1 MRKIF
6 YLISLCLFLFASCE
20 KAPEVKN
27 SRHDLGPNEL
37 KVMSFNVRE
46 PADGGKH
53 EWSLRAGAVMM
64 MLDDHQPSVVGF
76 QEASNAYVNK
86 YLRAML
92 PKYGYVFFDDMEN
105 RQSVAALSRQF
116 NDKLIAWRKI

>member
-1 MRKIF
+1 MRKKIF
-6 YLISLCLFLFASCE
+6 YLISLGLLALSSCE
-20 KAPEVKN
+20 KEPEFPN
-27 SRHDLGPNEL
+27 RPNLGPNEL
-37 KVMSFNVRE
+37 KIMSFNVRE

-92 PKYGYVFFDDMEN
+92 PKYG
-105 RQSVAALSRQF
+105 
-116 NDKLIAWRKI
+116 